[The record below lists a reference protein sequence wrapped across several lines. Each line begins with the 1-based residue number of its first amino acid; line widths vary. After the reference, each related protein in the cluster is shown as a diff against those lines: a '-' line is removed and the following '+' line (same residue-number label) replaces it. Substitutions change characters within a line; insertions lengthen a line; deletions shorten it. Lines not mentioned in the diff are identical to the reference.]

1 MSCRRAS
8 LCALLCLLLWL
19 SIPRLAAAQ
28 QPAKPDTRPVLEI
41 TQNTTLDPA
50 KTYGRIVIKASGITV
65 DGAGAS
71 VVGVLREAER
81 KAFEVLTPTFV
92 GVPPPIDPAQF
103 QGVGVSAKGVSNV
116 TLRNLNIKNWQTGL
130 KIEDGS
136 NWTVE
141 NCTISENFHVPAM
154 GWHWG
159 DYNGRGGIVLKNV
172 NHSKFLKNK
181 ANKNWDACEL
191 IHSDDNLVENNDF
204 SWCSNTCMWLWTA
217 CRNQV
222 KNCNLSHGI
231 RCLPRVVHAN
241 DSACVL
247 VEDGSDDNHF
257 TDNDITYGGDGV
269 FIRGTGGWGS
279 RGNVFE
285 RNDASY
291 AHNNCF
297 ESQSP
302 GNTYRHNKANH
313 GSHGL
318 FLGGSRDTIVEDNE
332 ACYNGELKG
341 LHNAPW
347 TFTYVPGGP
356 QVGATGIFFAG
367 SSADHV
373 RCRRNKCIGNNG
385 GGIAIFG
392 IPSVKASDHI
402 AHWIIENN
410 EIRDNR
416 WGIYMEFADWIDIA
430 GNVLDH
436 NWEGNLIQGGTV
448 TNFSQYADNPKITCS
463 PKAALVGP
471 SVGVEG
477 KEFVLDAS
485 GTTDPGSNPL
495 TFRWDLG
502 DGTLLSTPRV
512 AHIFKA
518 PGYYNVGMT
527 VNNGR
532 FSDLGSRGFRVVD
545 DCPELGTEGQAADWD
560 WEEVVPRQNLYWDPK
575 TPNNAPAPPAQVVAT
590 PQSRIEF
597 SNDADCLA
605 GKSSVLVRYWP
616 VANQVRVIYPKSRQ
630 AGIPLAGKTRLVF
643 WSKLINGGIHSWP
656 GLNPVI
662 TLYESPQ
669 KFAILKPAMDPANWM
684 HGEREEGANWM
695 YRSIPL
701 TPPAGAMWRRQGELP
716 ATLNYLTIEFG
727 PAGSQEVVRLWIDA
741 MAIR

>member
-1 MSCRRAS
+1 
-8 LCALLCLLLWL
+8 
-19 SIPRLAAAQ
+19 
-28 QPAKPDTRPVLEI
+28 
-41 TQNTTLDPA
+41 
-50 KTYGRIVIKASGITV
+50 
-65 DGAGAS
+65 
-71 VVGVLREAER
+71 
-81 KAFEVLTPTFV
+81 
-92 GVPPPIDPAQF
+92 
-103 QGVGVSAKGVSNV
+103 
-116 TLRNLNIKNWQTGL
+116 
-130 KIEDGS
+130 
-136 NWTVE
+136 
-141 NCTISENFHVPAM
+141 
-154 GWHWG
+154 
-159 DYNGRGGIVLKNV
+159 
-172 NHSKFLKNK
+172 
-181 ANKNWDACEL
+181 
-191 IHSDDNLVENNDF
+191 
-204 SWCSNTCMWLWTA
+204 MWLWTA
-217 CRNQV
+217 CRNQI
-222 KNCNLSHGI
+222 KNNNLSHGI
-231 RCLPRVVHAN
+231 RCLPRDVHAN

-430 GNVLDH
+430 GNMLDH
-436 NWEGNLIQGGTV
+436 NWEGNIIQGGTV
-448 TNFSQYADNPKITCS
+448 TNFSQYADNPKITRS

-471 SVGVEG
+471 SAGVEG

-485 GTTDPGSNPL
+485 GTTDPGGNPL

-502 DGTLLSTPRV
+502 DGTMLSTPRV

-575 TPNNAPAPPAQVVAT
+575 TPNNAPAPPVQVVAK

-616 VANQVRVIYPKSRQ
+616 VANQVRVDLSEIETGRHPAGRQDPAGLLEQADQRRHPLLAGAQSRDNALRIAAEVCHPQ
-630 AGIPLAGKTRLVF
+630 AGHGPGQLDARRAGGGGQLDVPQHSPYAAGRRDVATPGRASRHAELPHHRVRPGRLAGGGAIVDRRHGDPLA
-643 WSKLINGGIHSWP
+643 
-656 GLNPVI
+656 
-662 TLYESPQ
+662 
-669 KFAILKPAMDPANWM
+669 
-684 HGEREEGANWM
+684 
-695 YRSIPL
+695 
-701 TPPAGAMWRRQGELP
+701 AGPE
-716 ATLNYLTIEFG
+716 
-727 PAGSQEVVRLWIDA
+727 
-741 MAIR
+741 